1 VRGPCDGPRAVLF
14 DLDGTLID
22 SIQLIEDSYRH
33 TLAVHF
39 GREFDRE
46 GFLAGLGR
54 PLKWQFAQWT
64 EDQDEIQRMIQTY
77 RAHNLA
83 HHDAMVKPYE
93 GAVEAVREL
102 KRSGARLGVVTSK
115 LRAGAHRGLA
125 CAGFE
130 GLFEVVVGADDVQ
143 EPKPA
148 AEPALLA
155 LSQLGAG
162 AADAYM
168 VGDSPHDIQCGKSA
182 GTRTAAVAW
191 GPFPRRYF
199 DGLQPDRWVEHP
211 SALVELLL

>member
-1 VRGPCDGPRAVLF
+1 MLF

-54 PLKWQFAQWT
+54 PLRWQFSQWS
-64 EDQDEIQRMIQTY
+64 QDEAEILRMIQTY

-83 HHDAMVKPYE
+83 HHDAMVKPFA
-93 GAVEAVREL
+93 GALEAVREL

-130 GLFEVVVGADDVQ
+130 GLFEVVVGADDVH

-155 LSQLGAG
+155 LRRLGADP
-162 AADAYM
+162 ATAYM

-191 GPFPRRYF
+191 GPFPRHYF
-199 DGLQPDRWVEHP
+199 AGVTPDLWLETPAQLTGL
-211 SALVELLL
+211 LG